1 MTANMLRRDPMP
13 QRPETLAEQA
23 ARIRHEA
30 AVIAKGHA
38 DITAGLGVEDDE
50 LEAWLDRLDHD
61 ENAPLPVPDHPVPR
75 P

>member
-1 MTANMLRRDPMP
+1 MTANVLRHDPMP
-13 QRPETLAEQA
+13 QRPETPTEQA

-38 DITAGLGVEDDE
+38 DIAAGLGIEDDE
-50 LEAWLDRLDHD
+50 LEAWLDRLDRD
-61 ENAPLPVPDHPVPR
+61 EDAPPPR

>member
-1 MTANMLRRDPMP
+1 MS
-13 QRPETLAEQA
+13 QRPETPAEQA

-38 DITAGLGVEDDE
+38 DLDAGLGIEDDA

-61 ENAPLPVPDHPVPR
+61 ESAPLPVPGHPVPR